1 MILKVLNFMWD
12 MSYIASLQRGG
23 GGVSHDVGSLI
34 NIPITIQN
42 QTVSKVRKVTLIF

>member
-12 MSYIASLQRGG
+12 MSYMASLQRRG

-42 QTVSKVRKVTLIF
+42 QPVSKVLLIKER

>member
-12 MSYIASLQRGG
+12 MSYMASLQKG

-42 QTVSKVRKVTLIF
+42 QPVSKVRKVTLIF